1 MIDKRMNYRYGGDT
15 MGGRNDKS
23 KGPSSRGPVD
33 RSSAQ
38 QTANTRAAIAEAR
51 AANRATP
58 MDVKE
63 QYAVNTPVSI
73 NDIISGPDRSVADS
87 APQRTRDILEEFTSY
102 RPEVNFPPYM
112 IGANIFKPFIQK
124 FSDISAAQNRS
135 FFVDPNYQF
144 GIGSLKFGPNK
155 SVLEAG
161 RYQLPGELGEKYGKF
176 GYEDINAMTPQELDQ
191 AYKGYL
197 KARSLGE
204 IDAYG
209 NPIMRGPGQDE
220 NPLVAQQTIPTVLPI
235 QSSLPQ
241 DSSPT
246 GGIAQYYDQLLRS
259 FGLKV

>member
-1 MIDKRMNYRYGGDT
+1 MIDQRISYRYGGDT

-58 MDVKE
+58 MDVRE
-63 QYAVNTPVSI
+63 QYAVNTPVSV

-87 APQRTRDILEEFTSY
+87 APQRTRNILEEFTSY
-102 RPEVNFPPYM
+102 RPEINIPPYM
-112 IGANIFKPFIQK
+112 IGAKIFQPLIQK
-124 FSDISAAQNRS
+124 FSDISAAQNRG
-135 FFVDPNYQF
+135 FFADPNYQF

-155 SVLEAG
+155 SVIEAG
-161 RYQLPGELGEKYGKF
+161 RYQLPGELGKKYGKL
-176 GYEDINAMTPQELDQ
+176 GYEDIGVMTPQELEQ

-197 KARSLGE
+197 QARTFNE

-209 NPIMRGPGQDE
+209 NPIMGGRGEDE
-220 NPLVAQQTIPTVLPI
+220 SSTIPTVLPI
-235 QSSLPQ
+235 QVAQQNSLPQ